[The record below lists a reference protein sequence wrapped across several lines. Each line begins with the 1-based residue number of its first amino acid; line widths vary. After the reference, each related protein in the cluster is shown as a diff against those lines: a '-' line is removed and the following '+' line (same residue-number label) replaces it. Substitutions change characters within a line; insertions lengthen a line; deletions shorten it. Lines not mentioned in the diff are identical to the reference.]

1 MTSAGLKYAIPTVK
15 QPLTYALDRMATGI
29 GCIIVLPQYIHHLSL

>member
-1 MTSAGLKYAIPTVK
+1 MTSVGFEHAFPTVK

-29 GCIIVLPQYIHHLSL
+29 A